1 MQGWHEL
8 HSNSITEKFYPLLKN
23 PWTYL
28 CHSGNLQNWDEFEC
42 QWLVIQFHDDSCL
55 LIRKL
60 QSILQSHSLPELIC
74 CNFKFSNVVSPES
87 PSHVFRNAIFK
98 NFYNLLPMMINRNLF
113 SKKIHMCTKI
123 LEFRG
128 YSPLNVIFLV
138 QFNFMQGKIKG
149 KKK

>member
-1 MQGWHEL
+1 MLLSFEMTCMRCSFLYLFFRKKLLPTFLWMQGWHEL

-74 CNFKFSNVVSPES
+74 CNFKFSNVVSGKPFSCFQNFQE
-87 PSHVFRNAIFK
+87 FFTIF
-98 NFYNLLPMMINRNLF
+98 YQSI
-113 SKKIHMCTKI
+113 
-123 LEFRG
+123 
-128 YSPLNVIFLV
+128 
-138 QFNFMQGKIKG
+138 
-149 KKK
+149 